1 MAIRYDSKLNREIQR
16 TVKNFN
22 QKVARLEK
30 LDKVAPE
37 KVSTKELKQYYSRA
51 ELQRRLKQLQGFSTR
66 GAEDVIELKSG
77 AKITKYEYNIIKRE
91 TTRAKRQ
98 VSKQINFYEKTKVK
112 IAGKEQSTT
121 FARTGD
127 DDYLIQKAR
136 KEILSKD
143 INKLSGEEISSFWKL
158 VQKINRNKEYMN
170 SQFKENY
177 FEMFSDLGYYTG
189 YDSEKLKY
197 IKAKMMQLNPNQFFQ
212 MFREDKAIKTIVEYY
227 RARKSG
233 NIRKRDLDQLEKDV
247 AVLYDTIYENID
259 SIIEPYA

>member
-1 MAIRYDSKLNREIQR
+1 MAIRYDSKLNKEIQR

-30 LDKVAPE
+30 LDKIAPE
-37 KVSTKELKQYYSRA
+37 KVSTKELKGYYSRA

-66 GAEDVIELKSG
+66 GAENVIELKSG
-77 AKITKYEYNIIKRE
+77 AKITKYEYNLLKSE

-127 DDYLIQKAR
+127 DDYLIQQAR
-136 KEILSKD
+136 KDILQKD
-143 INKLSGEEISSFWKL
+143 INKLSGEELTSFWKL

-170 SQFKENY
+170 SQFKQNY

-189 YDSEKLKY
+189 YDPEKLKY
-197 IKAKMMQLNPNQFFQ
+197 IKEKMMQLKPNQFFQ
-212 MFREDKAIKTIVEYY
+212 MFREDKAIKTITEYY

-233 NIRKRDLDQLEKDV
+233 NIRKRDLEQLEKDV

>member
-1 MAIRYDSKLNREIQR
+1 MAIRYDSKLNKEIQR

-22 QKVARLEK
+22 QKVARLER
-30 LDKVAPE
+30 LDKQAPA
-37 KVSTKELKQYYSRA
+37 KIRTKELKEYYSRA

-77 AKITKYEYNIIKRE
+77 AKITKYEYNVLKSE

-136 KEILSKD
+136 KDILQRDISKM
-143 INKLSGEEISSFWKL
+143 SGEDLESFWKL
-158 VQKINRNKEYMN
+158 VNKINRNKEYMN

-189 YDSEKLKY
+189 YDPEKLKY
-197 IKAKMMQLNPNQFFQ
+197 IKDKMMKLNPNQFFQ
-212 MFREDKAIKTIVEYY
+212 MFREDKAIKTITEYY
-227 RARKSG
+227 KARKSQ
-233 NIRKRDLDQLEKDV
+233 NITKRDLDELEKDV

-259 SIIEPYA
+259 SIISNYA